1 MTRIF
6 DFNLQVQDRLATV
19 ASIRALKETDEKM
32 VEVTATSADDAI
44 AAEAAGIEMVVAD
57 PQCVA
62 DVREGSKRLFLTS
75 AIDFV
80 PHPPVTEDEVLRA
93 AMTALENGADAVH
106 TCRRPQTI
114 RRLADEKIPVMCH
127 VGFVPRQSNLL
138 GGIRCVGKT
147 AEEALRIFDEI
158 RRLEDAGAFAVE
170 CELVASEMMSEITQ
184 RTGMATISLGSG
196 IDGDIIG
203 LFTSDICREHSNVP
217 RHARVY
223 ADLLALK
230 EKMQREKHRALAEFA
245 GDVRNRQYPGE
256 AEIVHTTE
264 DEVERFVELIE
275 GKRPA

>member
-6 DFNLQVQDRLATV
+6 DFNLQVHDRLATV
-19 ASIRALKETDEKM
+19 ASIRALKDTDEKM
-32 VEVTATSADDAI
+32 VEVTATSAEDAI

-57 PQCVA
+57 PGCIA

-93 AMTALENGADAVH
+93 AMTAMEHGADAVH

-114 RRLADEKIPVMCH
+114 RRLVDEKIPVMCH
-127 VGFVPRQSNLL
+127 VGFVPRQSNLI

-147 AEEALRIFDEI
+147 AEEALQIFDEI

-170 CELVASEMMSEITQ
+170 CELVASEIMSEITK
-184 RTGMATISLGSG
+184 RTSMATISLGSG
-196 IDGDIIG
+196 ADANIIG
-203 LFTSDICREHSNVP
+203 LFTSDICREHENVP

-230 EKMQREKHRALAEFA
+230 EKMRDEKHRALAEFA
-245 GDVRNRQYPGE
+245 DDVRSSRFPGE
-256 AEIVHTTE
+256 NETVHTS
-264 DEVERFVELIE
+264 DNEVERFVELVE
-275 GKRPA
+275 GRS